1 MNFLEDDY
9 IDILKGCGPYLPL
22 ALLSARYALLVK
34 SEKNSHRASIHISAA
49 SSPIDV
55 PHSYYWQKFM

>member
-9 IDILKGCGPYLPL
+9 IEILKDCGPYFPL
-22 ALLSARYALLVK
+22 ALSNARYAPLVK

-49 SSPIDV
+49 SSPTDV